1 MSTRFLESILVLGV
15 LATLLALIDDQVGI
29 PGLHWAVVVVPIL
42 ISVLIALASRWALAQ
57 RWAVLRAAAESVKS
71 EIYQYR
77 TLGKDHP
84 RTAATRQQQLAS
96 RLDAIGTRLMA
107 IEASSGPLTP
117 YQGPLPPETHGAG
130 RDDDGLSPLD
140 ADRYLQIRVGDQLAY
155 FHNRVRTLSMRRNLL
170 QFLAIASGVAGAI
183 LAVTQL
189 EVWIGLTAGASAAA
203 LAYLGYMQV
212 DNTIVTYNQIAS
224 RLAVLERAWRAHSP
238 AQQNWAAFR
247 DLVMGCETVLSIE
260 RPGWVEQT
268 NSGWVQQ
275 MNDALQDLRSAQAS
289 AASSIEL
296 LENSKSQRVLPPL

>member
-1 MSTRFLESILVLGV
+1 MFSPRK
-15 LATLLALIDDQVGI
+15 
-29 PGLHWAVVVVPIL
+29 
-42 ISVLIALASRWALAQ
+42 
-57 RWAVLRAAAESVKS
+57 RA
-71 EIYQYR
+71 
-77 TLGKDHP
+77 
-84 RTAATRQQQLAS
+84 
-96 RLDAIGTRLMA
+96 
-107 IEASSGPLTP
+107 
-117 YQGPLPPETHGAG
+117 
-130 RDDDGLSPLD
+130 
-140 ADRYLQIRVGDQLAY
+140 
-155 FHNRVRTLSMRRNLL
+155 
-170 QFLAIASGVAGAI
+170 
-183 LAVTQL
+183 
-189 EVWIGLTAGASAAA
+189 ASAAA